1 MSVSSLEHKTELQ
14 LRRRLLCWSSS
25 SMYTPGFGNQPR
37 NRTSNTGG
45 PSSSEDAGRCLVLK
59 LQVRRRI
66 CVGHLWL
73 LVGSPDHEEQLQ
85 MFFFG
90 STDST
95 GSRRRRTAAGW
106 PSASVSKPTS
116 ACSPAKFSPQESYS
130 SFRLRHW
137 LVLSSPANPSVVVV
151 VVSLLVVVQK
161 RKPHQKERINSR
173 FTTFVFK
180 LSTQCL
186 LFWQRHRS
194 LFKAVQA
201 CYCFEQRVFRF
212 AFNNCITASHNFPF
226 SASLQLLTTRTIP
239 LPDLYFG
246 CELTTKTY

>member
-95 GSRRRRTAAGW
+95 GSRRRRTSAG
-106 PSASVSKPTS
+106 
-116 ACSPAKFSPQESYS
+116 
-130 SFRLRHW
+130 
-137 LVLSSPANPSVVVV
+137 
-151 VVSLLVVVQK
+151 
-161 RKPHQKERINSR
+161 
-173 FTTFVFK
+173 
-180 LSTQCL
+180 
-186 LFWQRHRS
+186 
-194 LFKAVQA
+194 
-201 CYCFEQRVFRF
+201 
-212 AFNNCITASHNFPF
+212 
-226 SASLQLLTTRTIP
+226 
-239 LPDLYFG
+239 
-246 CELTTKTY
+246 